1 MRSKMLLTLVVTIV
15 VSFFVAST
23 PGQGQGQAPAPGAG
37 QRGGRPGGPG
47 VGGPGGGGGRGRG
60 GPPPAV
66 QLETVRLPPGF
77 QISVYAEQLP
87 AARAMALGAKGTLFV
102 GSFGQ
107 LTGQGNPGTVYA
119 VRDTNADGR
128 ADQVLTIAKGLNQ
141 PNGVAFHNGALY
153 VAEMQRIIRY
163 DGIEDRLQNPPEPV
177 VVRDGFQ
184 PSGNHQWRY
193 IAFGPDNKLY
203 MALGAP
209 CNICEP
215 EKDYGSIVRMN
226 PDGSGYEV
234 YVRGVRN
241 SVGLAFHPGNGQLWF
256 SDNGGDGLGDNRPS
270 DEVNH
275 VTAAGQH
282 FGFPYCHQGD
292 IPDPKFGKEGVCRD
306 HRAPEVKLGPHV
318 AALGLTFYTG
328 DMFPAEYKNE
338 LFVAQHG
345 SWNRSNPLGYRIG
358 LVHVH
363 DGLSSSGQRIF
374 AEGWLQGRQP
384 WGRPVDVKQ
393 LPDGS
398 LLVSDDLQ
406 GKIYRITYRQP
417 S

>member
-1 MRSKMLLTLVVTIV
+1 MRSKLLLTLMVAII
-15 VSFFVAST
+15 VSFFSAST
-23 PGQGQGQAPAPGAG
+23 PGQGQGQAPAQG
-37 QRGGRPGGPG
+37 GGRPGGPG
-47 VGGPGGGGGRGRG
+47 AGGPGRGGPGGGGGRG

-66 QLETVRLPPGF
+66 RLETVRLPTGF
-77 QISVYAEQLP
+77 EISVYAEGLP

-119 VRDTNADGR
+119 VRDTNSDGR

-141 PNGVAFHNGALY
+141 PNGVAFHNGSLF

-177 VVRDGFQ
+177 VVRDGFMA
-184 PSGNHQWRY
+184 SGNHQWRY

-203 MALGAP
+203 MAVGAP

-215 EKDYGSIVRMN
+215 EKDYGTIVRMN
-226 PDGSGYEV
+226 PDGSGFEV
-234 YVRGVRN
+234 HARGVRN

-275 VTAAGQH
+275 ITAAGQH

-363 DGLSSSGQRIF
+363 EGLSSSGQRIF

-398 LLVSDDLQ
+398 LVVSDDLQ

>member
-1 MRSKMLLTLVVTIV
+1 
-15 VSFFVAST
+15 
-23 PGQGQGQAPAPGAG
+23 
-37 QRGGRPGGPG
+37 
-47 VGGPGGGGGRGRG
+47 
-60 GPPPAV
+60 
-66 QLETVRLPPGF
+66 
-77 QISVYAEQLP
+77 
-87 AARAMALGAKGTLFV
+87 MALGAKGTLFV
-102 GSFGQ
+102 GTFGL
-107 LTGQGNPGTVYA
+107 LTGQGNPGAVYA

-128 ADQVLTIAKGLNQ
+128 ADEVLTVAKGLNQ
-141 PNGVAFHNGALY
+141 PNGVAFHDGALY

-177 VVRDGFQ
+177 VVREGFQ

-193 IAFGPDNKLY
+193 IAFGPDGKLY
-203 MALGAP
+203 MAVGAP

-215 EKDYGSIVRMN
+215 EQGYGTIVRMN
-226 PDGSGYEV
+226 PDGSAFEV
-234 YVRGVRN
+234 YARGVRN

-275 VTAAGQH
+275 ATSAGQH

-292 IPDPKFGKEGVCRD
+292 VVDPKFGKEGVCRNYEPP
-306 HRAPEVKLGPHV
+306 AVKLGPHV

-363 DGLSSSGQRIF
+363 DGLSAAGQRIF
-374 AEGWLQGRQP
+374 AEGWLQEGRA
-384 WGRPVDVKQ
+384 WGRPADLRQ

-406 GKIYRITYRQP
+406 GKIYRITYRR
-417 S
+417 